1 MSASLSELATAPG
14 ADEPSRGRRL
24 RILVVDDE
32 EVTRYG
38 FRFTLGSQPW
48 VARCLTCSS
57 AAEALRLTWR
67 YEPHVALV
75 GSIVGDVSGFE
86 LCRTLLGDAPR
97 LRVIVMSWG
106 RPLPADEAR
115 RSGASGTVSKSW
127 SAAALARA
135 VASVGSG
142 GTAFAADTQDTV
154 ATLSARER
162 EVLRL
167 IARGATNREIA
178 NELHLS
184 HHTVKEHTSMLYRK
198 LRARNRAEAV
208 RRAQRLG
215 YQLDR

>member
-1 MSASLSELATAPG
+1 MSSSLGELAAAP
-14 ADEPSRGRRL
+14 ASDARQNGRRL
-24 RILVVDDE
+24 RLLVVEDE

-57 AAEALRLTWR
+57 AEEAVRLTR
-67 YEPHVALV
+67 KYQPHVALV
-75 GSIVGDVSGFE
+75 GSTIGDLSGFE
-86 LCRTLLGDAPR
+86 LCGILLADAPD
-97 LRVIVMSWG
+97 LRVILMSWG
-106 RPLPADEAR
+106 KELPADAAR
-115 RSGASGTVSKSW
+115 RSGALGTVSKSW

-135 VASVGSG
+135 VVSVATG
-142 GTAFAADTQDTV
+142 GTAFAADAPDAV
-154 ATLSARER
+154 AALSVRER

-178 NELHLS
+178 DQLYLS
-184 HHTVKEHTSMLYRK
+184 HHTVKEYASMLYRK

-215 YQLDR
+215 YHLDQ